1 MAATPV
7 APEFLVGVVYDGA
20 ATLKLDFDPVDAVA
34 PDANVGAFKTLV
46 LQKIRPLPEFAHVTL
61 TGQMFV
67 YGPWQ
72 QTPKTA
78 EWRAK
83 LDDVD
88 AALSRGASIR
98 VGVTGAQ
105 AYFVVRVPSP
115 GTSPLAAA
123 CGRACASGRVWGEC
137 VPRRPRVS
145 VV

>member
-7 APEFLVGVVYDGA
+7 APEILVGVVYDGA
-20 ATLKLDFDPVDAVA
+20 ATLKLDFDPVGNVA
-34 PDANVGAFKTLV
+34 PNANVGDFKTLV
-46 LQKIRPLPEFAHVTL
+46 LAKISRLPVCAHVTDAME
-61 TGQMFV
+61 MFI

-72 QTPKTA
+72 QRPRTA

-115 GTSPLAAA
+115 GASPRAAA
-123 CGRACASGRVWGEC
+123 RGRACASGRVWGEC
-137 VPRRPRVS
+137 LPRRPRVP

>member
-20 ATLKLDFDPVDAVA
+20 ATLKLDFDPVGNVA
-34 PDANVGAFKTLV
+34 PNANVGDFKTLV
-46 LQKIRPLPEFAHVTL
+46 LAKISRLPACAHVTDAME
-61 TGQMFV
+61 MFI

-72 QTPKTA
+72 TEPTPA
-78 EWRAK
+78 DWRAK
-83 LDDVD
+83 VVADDSK
-88 AALSRGASIR
+88 LSRGASIR